1 MRLNVVANS
10 LSTLTLSLLTT
21 LQIPL
26 AIGLPY
32 LPVISFATLP
42 AFSLKFQ

>member
-1 MRLNVVANS
+1 MRLEVVANS
-10 LSTLTLSLLTT
+10 LSTLTLWLLTT
-21 LQIPL
+21 LQISL
-26 AIGLPY
+26 AIGLQY